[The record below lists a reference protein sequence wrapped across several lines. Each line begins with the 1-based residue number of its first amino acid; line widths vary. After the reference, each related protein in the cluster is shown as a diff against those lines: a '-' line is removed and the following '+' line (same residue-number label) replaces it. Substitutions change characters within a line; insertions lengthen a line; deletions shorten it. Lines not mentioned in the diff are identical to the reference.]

1 MLILWVRYLSDTK
14 LRFYHLLVNSL
25 LKLSSLAIY
34 DTILNQRTRQ
44 PCRSLFN
51 NVNNSAHFAEKGS
64 KIKMTC

>member
-25 LKLSSLAIY
+25 LKVSSLAIY

-44 PCRSLFN
+44 PCHSLFN
-51 NVNNSAHFAEKGS
+51 NVNNSARFADS